1 MSFDMA
7 SEPQQVE
14 VHSRQQLRAWLEMH
28 HAQRES
34 VWLVVWK
41 KHTPHHIPY
50 SDIVDEALCFGW
62 IDSQPRKLDADRSLV
77 RLSPRKP
84 RSGWSGV
91 NKLKIERLMAAGLM
105 APPGLAR
112 IAQAQQDGS
121 WEQLDSA
128 SSDEIPPDLAASFA
142 RFPDAATNF
151 AAFPKSAR
159 RAILEWISTAR
170 TPETRSKRIAETAA
184 AAAKGERANQWKKK
198 ITR

>member
-1 MSFDMA
+1 MA
-7 SEPQQVE
+7 SELQQVE
-14 VHSRQQLRAWLEMH
+14 VQCRQQLRAWLEAH
-28 HAQRES
+28 HAQS
-34 VWLVVWK
+34 DSIWLVVWK

-62 IDSQPRKLDADRSLV
+62 IDSQPRKLDADRSLL

-91 NKLKIERLMAAGLM
+91 NKQKIERLIDEGLM
-105 APPGLAR
+105 AVPGLAR
-112 IAQAQQDGS
+112 IAQAQEDGS

-128 SSDEIPPDLAASFA
+128 SSDQVPPDLAAALS
-142 RFPDAATNF
+142 RFPEAATNF

-170 TPETRSKRIAETAA
+170 TAETRSRRIEVTAA
-184 AAAKGERANQWKKK
+184 AAARGERANQWQKQVKQ
-198 ITR
+198 